1 MIRGTNAEFRFK
13 LPYDFAE
20 IPTIKITF
28 WQDNNDGPSSD
39 KPLPLVKVR
48 EQCRGIQGQPNMCRV
63 ILNQEETL
71 RFTEKRK
78 AKVQL
83 RGLTATGVPIASQQ
97 QLITVYP
104 IQDDAVLDDDII
116 LPAPTYDELVLLD
129 GQRIIQGG

>member
-39 KPLPLVKVR
+39 RPLPLVKVR
-48 EQCRGIQGQPNMCRV
+48 EQCRGVQGQPNMCRV

-83 RGLTATGVPIASQQ
+83 KGLTSTGTPIASPQ

-104 IQDDAVLDDDII
+104 IYDDTVLDDDVI
-116 LPAPTYDELVLLD
+116 LPTPTYDGFVVLD
-129 GQRIIQGG
+129 GQSIREGG